1 MIVKHFEF
9 YIDTKNRREI
19 INITERIREIVGTS
33 DINNGIAV
41 VFIPHATAGLFA
53 NEDEPNIK
61 KDYLKLFDRL
71 VPEKENYE
79 HNKIDNNADSHLL
92 SSLFKQFFII
102 PIKNKE
108 LLLGRW
114 QEIFLAEFDGP
125 RRRKVY
131 LIIIG
136 E

>member
-9 YIDTKNRREI
+9 YIDTKNRREV
-19 INITERIREIVGTS
+19 INITERIREIVATS

-41 VFIPHATAGLFA
+41 VFVPHATAGLFA